1 MKKTAF
7 IVLLFSILVIL
18 ECAGPSGG
26 LNLLEEAKAG
36 NVIVIGVVIVENIN
50 QEFSFQNWDL
60 PLQVVIL
67 GQTAEGKINNYTVTT
82 DARGYYC
89 LPNLPEGRYVL
100 KAVILPE
107 PGGMPIKLV
116 NDLASRDSKFYRMR
130 HPERPI
136 EYTASWF
143 PPKADGRIVNLK
155 TVWLG
160 LRTSI
165 ISDMEQKSIGD
176 IMMSELSEDLKAMRF
191 YDQGYPH
198 TREAPLTY
206 FKKKFPDSGWWKP

>member
-1 MKKTAF
+1 
-7 IVLLFSILVIL
+7 
-18 ECAGPSGG
+18 
-26 LNLLEEAKAG
+26 
-36 NVIVIGVVIVENIN
+36 
-50 QEFSFQNWDL
+50 
-60 PLQVVIL
+60 
-67 GQTAEGKINNYTVTT
+67 
-82 DARGYYC
+82 
-89 LPNLPEGRYVL
+89 
-100 KAVILPE
+100 
-107 PGGMPIKLV
+107 MPIKLV